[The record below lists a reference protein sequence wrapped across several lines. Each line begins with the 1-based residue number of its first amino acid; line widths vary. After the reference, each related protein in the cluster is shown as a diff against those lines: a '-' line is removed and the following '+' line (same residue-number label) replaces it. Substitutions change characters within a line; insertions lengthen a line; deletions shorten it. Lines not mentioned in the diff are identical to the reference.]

1 MNFAMYLNHTL
12 INNNMEQLK
21 KITFDNMPQ
30 AVSKV
35 QDDVSVIKST
45 LDEICKNFKPKEAE
59 EYLTRTDVASMLK
72 VNFSTLWNWQKK
84 GKLIPSGI
92 GGRVYYKRSD
102 IEAMLIPLGKKKGDD
117 HD

>member
-1 MNFAMYLNHTL
+1 MNQTTKPNA
-12 INNNMEQLK
+12 
-21 KITFDNMPQ
+21 ITFENMPQ

-35 QDDVSVIKST
+35 QDDVDIIKCK
-45 LDEICKNFKPKEAE
+45 LEEICKNFKPKEAE
-59 EYLTRTDVASMLK
+59 EFLTRVDVSVMLQ

-84 GKLIPSGI
+84 GKLIPLGI